1 LLSLPVYCR
10 RAARHASIQFKHFAP
25 NEFYES
31 PQSQT
36 NMKDIQFAFRKL
48 RQSPAFTA
56 IAVITL
62 ALGIGLNTAIFSLI
76 NDLFL
81 KGLPFKEPARVVHLY
96 GGDKSRGLEDIGIS
110 APRFFH
116 YRDGQTLFD
125 GIAGENFFAFTLTG
139 MGDAVQ
145 IFGGRLTSNYFD
157 LLGVRPILGRNF
169 LPEEEEGADV
179 AVITK
184 SFWQKRMG
192 GDPNVIGR
200 SITLD
205 GVAHTIVGVLPNMP
219 ATWFGANPVAEVWTT
234 KPFQLPGF
242 SYERMMRGTSFLRVV
257 GRMKPEMTVAQ
268 VKAALPSLDKGY
280 NTQYPN
286 KIDSVLMTSLRTL
299 PEDVTNN
306 FRSGF
311 ITLFAAVCFVL
322 LIACSNVAN
331 LLLVRF
337 SGRRREIAL
346 RMAIGASRMSVVRL
360 FVFESVLVSMIAGAV
375 GAFVAWRLVPL
386 IPQLASNFLP
396 LEANTVTSLS
406 LPVLTFTIG
415 LSILTG
421 LLMGIYP
428 ALQGSHADLVDGL
441 KEGGRGS
448 SGSVRQQ
455 RFRKI
460 LVGAQ
465 VALSVTLLAGA
476 ALLITSFVRLSQQNI
491 GFRSQNLWTGAITLP
506 ISQYPDTASRQRLA
520 EQTLDALR
528 DVPGIQSATIS
539 GDIPLNGGNRT
550 LYARGDRDV
559 PPIEK
564 RANGPSHDIAP
575 GYFKTWGIPLLAGRE
590 FDEHDVAE
598 GQMVCL
604 ISQAGAKK
612 VYPNENPIGKTLL
625 VSSLGVPCEIVGI
638 VGDVRSI
645 RVAEAPGME
654 FYRPWAQENFPFLN
668 IDVRSN
674 LKVEEV
680 TKLVQAALTKV
691 NAGLAIAVPQ
701 GMDAVVAQAL
711 GQARLMMWLLG
722 IFAGVALLLASIG
735 IYGAVAY
742 TVEQRTGEIGVRMA
756 LGAQTRDVLR
766 LIVNQGMKPVV
777 IGLGIGLLAAFA
789 LGRLLT
795 SQLFE
800 VSAHNPALLGGATIL
815 LAGTALFACLLPA
828 RRAAMVD
835 PVQALRTE

>member
-1 LLSLPVYCR
+1 
-10 RAARHASIQFKHFAP
+10 
-25 NEFYES
+25 
-31 PQSQT
+31 
-36 NMKDIQFAFRKL
+36 MKDIQFAFRKL

-56 IAVITL
+56 IAVVTL

-96 GGDKSRGLEDIGIS
+96 GGDKSRGLEDIGVS

-116 YRDGQTLFD
+116 YREGQTLFD
-125 GIAGENFFAFTLTG
+125 GIAGESFFAFTLTG
-139 MGDAVQ
+139 LGDAVQ

-157 LLGVRPILGRNF
+157 LLGVRPIMGRNF

-179 AVITK
+179 AVVTK
-184 SFWQKRMG
+184 SFWQKRLG

-242 SYERMMRGTSFLRVV
+242 SYERMMRGTSFLRVI
-257 GRMKPEMTVAQ
+257 GRMKPGMTVSQ

-280 NTQYPN
+280 ATQYPN
-286 KIDSVLMTSLRTL
+286 KIDSVLTTTLRTL

-360 FVFESVLVSMIAGAV
+360 FVFESLLVSVIAGGV

-386 IPQLASNFLP
+386 IPRLASNFLP

-406 LPVLTFTIG
+406 VPVLVFTIG

-506 ISQYPDTASRQRLA
+506 VSQYPDTASRQRLA

-564 RANGPSHDIAP
+564 RANAPSHDIAP
-575 GYFKTWGIPLLAGRE
+575 DYFKTWGIPLLAGRE
-590 FDEHDVAE
+590 FNEHDTADS
-598 GQMVCL
+598 QRVCL
-604 ISQAGAKK
+604 VSQAGAKK
-612 VYPNENPIGKTLL
+612 VWPGENPIGKTLL
-625 VSSLGVPCEIVGI
+625 VTSLGVPCEIVGI

-645 RVAEAPGME
+645 RVNEAPGME
-654 FYRPWAQENFPFLN
+654 FYLPWAQENFPFVN
-668 IDVRSN
+668 VDVRSN
-674 LKVEEV
+674 LKVEEI

-691 NAGLAIAVPQ
+691 NPGLAIAVPQ
-701 GMDAVVAQAL
+701 GMDEVVAQAL

-722 IFAGVALLLASIG
+722 TFAGVALLLASIG

-766 LIVNQGMKPVV
+766 LIINQGMKPVV
-777 IGLGIGLLAAFA
+777 IGLAIGIVAAFA
-789 LGRLLT
+789 LGRLIS

-815 LAGTALFACLLPA
+815 LAAIALFACLLPA